1 MSLVKKSLAK
11 TASSVPNSTD
21 TKAPTAAVEAVQA
34 NTPVTDN
41 EQKEYPFFVAA
52 IESDLAQL
60 KTFSDIADK
69 ASYKS
74 EALKR
79 NDYLGY
85 INRYRLSGQ
94 NHPNTVLAWVFIW
107 LVDLKRWDAVL
118 ELLPLMIEQ
127 KQPLPTVFNTKH
139 WPAFVID
146 QLYDDANFYLSESK
160 HDGLF
165 EISFVLHRLINIVKS
180 QNWTGLEVVG
190 GKLYAI
196 TAKVD
201 ASLHNYGFAAIFAEQ
216 AQAINDKAGV
226 KTLLK
231 DLQKLLKQS
240 EPEKAADAD

>member
-11 TASSVPNSTD
+11 TASVVPSSTE
-21 TKAPTAAVEAVQA
+21 THAPTAADDTVQA
-34 NTPVTDN
+34 NAPATNN

-60 KTFSDIADK
+60 KTFTDIADK

-85 INRYRLSGQ
+85 IKRYRLSDQ
-94 NHPNTVLAWVFIW
+94 NHHNKVLAWVFIW

-118 ELLPLMIEQ
+118 ELLPLMVEQ

-146 QLYDDANFYLSESK
+146 QLYDDANYYLSQSK
-160 HDGLF
+160 ANGLF
-165 EISFVLHRLINIVKS
+165 DISFVLHRLISIVKD
-180 QNWTGLEVVG
+180 QDWTGLEVVG
-190 GKLYAI
+190 GKLYAM

-201 ASLHNYGFAAIFAEQ
+201 ASIHNYGFAAAFAEQ
-216 AQAINDKAGV
+216 ALAINDGAGV
-226 KTLLK
+226 KGLLK

-240 EPEKAADAD
+240 EPEQAADAD

>member
-11 TASSVPNSTD
+11 TASVVPTSTEIN
-21 TKAPTAAVEAVQA
+21 APTAAVDAVQA
-34 NTPVTDN
+34 NAPVTDN

-60 KTFSDIADK
+60 KTFTDIVDK

-79 NDYLGY
+79 NDYLSY
-85 INRYRLSGQ
+85 IKRYRLSDQ
-94 NHPNTVLAWVFIW
+94 NHHNKVLAWVFIW

-118 ELLPLMIEQ
+118 ELLPLMVEQ

-160 HDGLF
+160 YDGLF
-165 EISFVLHRLINIVKS
+165 EISFVLHRLISIVKD
-180 QNWTGLEVVG
+180 QDWTGLEVVG

-196 TAKVD
+196 AAKVD
-201 ASLHNYGFAAIFAEQ
+201 ASIHNYGFAAAFAEQ
-216 AQAINDKAGV
+216 AQEINDKAGV

-240 EPEKAADAD
+240 EPEKAVVAD

>member
-1 MSLVKKSLAK
+1 MSLVKKSLAQS
-11 TASSVPNSTD
+11 ASVVLASTE
-21 TKAPTAAVEAVQA
+21 TNAPTAAVDNVQA
-34 NTPVTDN
+34 NAPATDN

-60 KTFSDIADK
+60 KTFTDIADK

-85 INRYRLSGQ
+85 IKRYRLSDQ
-94 NHPNTVLAWVFIW
+94 NHHNTVLAWVFIW

-118 ELLPLMIEQ
+118 ELLPLMVEQ

-146 QLYDDANFYLSESK
+146 QLYDDANYYLSQSK
-160 HDGLF
+160 ANGLF
-165 EISFVLHRLINIVKS
+165 DISFVLHRLISIVKD
-180 QNWTGLEVVG
+180 QDWTGLEVVG

-196 TAKVD
+196 AAKVD
-201 ASLHNYGFAAIFAEQ
+201 ASIHNYGFAAAFAEQ
-216 AQAINDKAGV
+216 ALAINDGAGV
-226 KTLLK
+226 KGLLK

-240 EPEKAADAD
+240 EPEKAVKAN

>member
-11 TASSVPNSTD
+11 AVSSVPSSTE
-21 TKAPTAAVEAVQA
+21 KQAPTAAATATQA
-34 NTPVTDN
+34 NAPASNN
-41 EQKEYPFFVAA
+41 EQNEYPFYAAA

-60 KTFSDIADK
+60 KTFTDISDK

-74 EALKR
+74 EALQR

-94 NHPNTVLAWVFIW
+94 NHHNKVLAWVFIW

-146 QLYDDANFYLSESK
+146 QLYDDANYYLAQSNME
-160 HDGLF
+160 GLDYIGF
-165 EISFVLHRLINIVKS
+165 RLQCLIYVVKK
-180 QNWTGLEVVG
+180 QDWTGLEVVG

-196 TAKVD
+196 AAKVNK
-201 ASLHNYGFAAIFAEQ
+201 AQHNLGNALYFAEM
-216 AQAINDKAGV
+216 AQATNDKAGV
-226 KTLLK
+226 KTMIK
-231 DLQKLLKQS
+231 ELQKLFKPA
-240 EPEKAADAD
+240 EPEQQTAD

>member
-11 TASSVPNSTD
+11 TASSVPASTEIH
-21 TKAPTAAVEAVQA
+21 APTAAVDNVQA
-34 NTPVTDN
+34 NAPVTNN

-60 KTFSDIADK
+60 KTFTDIADK

-85 INRYRLSGQ
+85 IKRYRLSGQ
-94 NHPNTVLAWVFIW
+94 NHHNTVLAWVFIW
-107 LVDLKRWDAVL
+107 LVDLKRWDDVL
-118 ELLPLMIEQ
+118 ELLPLMVEQ

-146 QLYDDANFYLSESK
+146 QLYDDANYYLSQSEQA
-160 HDGLF
+160 GLF
-165 EISFVLHRLINIVKS
+165 TISFVLHRLITTVKN
-180 QNWTGLEVVG
+180 QDWTGLEVVG
-190 GKLYAI
+190 GKLYAMA
-196 TAKVD
+196 AKVD
-201 ASLHNYGFAAIFAEQ
+201 ASIHNYGFAAAFAEQ
-216 AQAINDKAGV
+216 ALAINDGAGV
-226 KTLLK
+226 KGLLK

-240 EPEKAADAD
+240 EPEQAVDAD

>member
-11 TASSVPNSTD
+11 TASSVLSSTE
-21 TKAPTAAVEAVQA
+21 THAPTAAVDTVQA
-34 NTPVTDN
+34 NAPATNN

-60 KTFSDIADK
+60 KTFTDIADK

-85 INRYRLSGQ
+85 IKRYRLSDQ
-94 NHPNTVLAWVFIW
+94 NHHNKVLAWVFIW

-118 ELLPLMIEQ
+118 ELLPLMVEQ

-146 QLYDDANFYLSESK
+146 QLYDDASYYLSQSK
-160 HDGLF
+160 ANGLF
-165 EISFVLHRLINIVKS
+165 DISFVLHRLISIVKD
-180 QNWTGLEVVG
+180 QDWTGLEVVG
-190 GKLYAI
+190 GKLYAM

-201 ASLHNYGFAAIFAEQ
+201 ASIHNYGFAAAFAEQ
-216 AQAINDKAGV
+216 ALAINDGAGV
-226 KTLLK
+226 KGLLK

-240 EPEKAADAD
+240 EPEQAVDAD

>member
-11 TASSVPNSTD
+11 AVSSVPSSTE
-21 TKAPTAAVEAVQA
+21 KQAPTAAVTAAQA
-34 NTPVTDN
+34 KASANNN
-41 EQKEYPFFVAA
+41 EQNEYPFFAAA

-60 KTFSDIADK
+60 KTFTDIADK

-85 INRYRLSGQ
+85 INRYRLSGK
-94 NHPNTVLAWVFIW
+94 NHHNTVLPWVFIW
-107 LVDLKRWDAVL
+107 LVDLKRWDAVID
-118 ELLPLMIEQ
+118 LLPLMIEQ

-146 QLYDDANFYLSESK
+146 QLYDDANYYLTESK
-160 HDGLF
+160 LQGLF
-165 EISFVLHRLINIVKS
+165 DISYVLRGLINTVKN
-180 QNWTGLEVVG
+180 QDWNGLEVVG

-196 TAKVD
+196 AAKVD
-201 ASLHNYGFAAIFAEQ
+201 AAQHNYGNALLFAEQ

-226 KTLLK
+226 KGLVDKLTKQLK
-231 DLQKLLKQS
+231 GIVS
-240 EPEKAADAD
+240 E

>member
-11 TASSVPNSTD
+11 TASVVPTSTEIN
-21 TKAPTAAVEAVQA
+21 APTAAVDAVQA
-34 NTPVTDN
+34 NAPVTDN

-60 KTFSDIADK
+60 KTFTDIVDK

-85 INRYRLSGQ
+85 IKRYRLSDQ
-94 NHPNTVLAWVFIW
+94 NHHNKVLAWVFIW
-107 LVDLKRWDAVL
+107 LVDLKRWDTVL
-118 ELLPLMIEQ
+118 ELLPLMVEQ

-160 HDGLF
+160 YDGLF
-165 EISFVLHRLINIVKS
+165 EISFVLHRLISIVKD
-180 QNWTGLEVVG
+180 QDWTGLEVVG

-196 TAKVD
+196 AAKVD
-201 ASLHNYGFAAIFAEQ
+201 ASIHNYGFAAAFAEK
-216 AQAINDKAGV
+216 AQEINDKAGV

-240 EPEKAADAD
+240 EPEKAVVAD

>member
-11 TASSVPNSTD
+11 TASVVPSSTE
-21 TKAPTAAVEAVQA
+21 THAPTAAVDAAQVNA
-34 NTPVTDN
+34 PVTNN

-60 KTFSDIADK
+60 KTFTDIADK

-85 INRYRLSGQ
+85 IKRYRLSDQ
-94 NHPNTVLAWVFIW
+94 NHHNKVLAWVFIW

-118 ELLPLMIEQ
+118 ELLPLMVEQ

-146 QLYDDANFYLSESK
+146 QLYDDASYYLSQSK
-160 HDGLF
+160 ANGLF
-165 EISFVLHRLINIVKS
+165 DISFVLHRLISIVKD
-180 QNWTGLEVVG
+180 QDWTGLEVVG
-190 GKLYAI
+190 GKLYAM

-201 ASLHNYGFAAIFAEQ
+201 ASIHNYGFAAAFAEQ
-216 AQAINDKAGV
+216 ALAINDGAGV
-226 KTLLK
+226 KGLLK

-240 EPEKAADAD
+240 EPEQAVDAD

>member
-11 TASSVPNSTD
+11 AVSSVPNSTE
-21 TKAPTAAVEAVQA
+21 KQAPTAAATATQA
-34 NTPVTDN
+34 NAPANNT
-41 EQKEYPFFVAA
+41 EQSEYPFFAAA

-60 KTFSDIADK
+60 KTFTDISDK

-74 EALKR
+74 EAIKR

-94 NHPNTVLAWVFIW
+94 NHHNKVLAWVFIW

-146 QLYDDANFYLSESK
+146 QLYDDANYYLSESK
-160 HDGLF
+160 MQGLYDIGF
-165 EISFVLHRLINIVKS
+165 TLRRLIYVVKNQDWS
-180 QNWTGLEVVG
+180 GLEVVG
-190 GKLYAI
+190 GKLYSIA
-196 TAKVD
+196 AKVHK
-201 ASLHNYGFAAIFAEQ
+201 AQLNLGNALYFAEM

-226 KTLLK
+226 KTMLK
-231 DLQKLLKQS
+231 ELQKMIKPA
-240 EPEKAADAD
+240 EPDQQTAD